1 MSKGSQ
7 ASGFTLIEFVI
18 VIALLGI
25 LAAIALPRFMNAQDD
40 AHAAAVKGTGGALAS
55 AVILLRSQWL
65 TNGSAGEVDGV
76 IGFGNDLVATST
88 DGWPTDANQGAAS
101 NHSVVIGGTAQRCVD
116 IWNALLLVG
125 APSVSVVG
133 DVTTDNP
140 DYVATSPGSSCLY
153 TYRNSVA
160 GSTIEYDPAN
170 GAVIIN
176 I

>member
-7 ASGFTLIEFVI
+7 VSGFTLIEFVI

-40 AHAAAVKGTGGALAS
+40 AHAASVKGTGGAMAS

-65 TNGSAGEVDGV
+65 TNGSAGAVDGV
-76 IGFGNDLVATST
+76 SGFGNDLVATSSQ
-88 DGWPTDANQGAAS
+88 GWPTDAGQGTAS
-101 NHSVVIGGTAQRCVD
+101 NHSPIIGGTAERCVE
-116 IWNALLLVG
+116 IWKALLLVG
-125 APSVSVVG
+125 APTVSITSNVALE
-133 DVTTDNP
+133 NP
-140 DYVATSPGSSCLY
+140 DYEATSPGSGCIY

-170 GAVIIN
+170 GAVVIN